1 MSVRGRRPTGKA
13 KNRISQV
20 GEGSPPALLRRSATT
35 KPMTSKDS
43 LVQPLPYQPVRKTES
58 QIPETSAPGEEVER
72 EREVMGLSLCA
83 GLNDGTVDVL
93 PEEEDDQDT
102 YESVDEY
109 LATRAATANVTPS
122 AAPNYAAPP
131 PPGVKP
137 GEHDDHE
144 YTPVKVTDGDVQVE
158 PQEDVWA
165 PLPLK
170 KRTSVPHVGLHS
182 SSNQLRSPSV
192 PHIGMNPAE
201 RGLVP
206 SEPSPPP
213 SSPSTRPP
221 PSRGH
226 DASDNSPEQP
236 KLPPKKR
243 REMSKLYSESDAS
256 KWRGS
261 PPQVPTPQVLS
272 VYYCVQLIHCHFHC
286 C

>member
-1 MSVRGRRPTGKA
+1 M
-13 KNRISQV
+13 
-20 GEGSPPALLRRSATT
+20 
-35 KPMTSKDS
+35 
-43 LVQPLPYQPVRKTES
+43 
-58 QIPETSAPGEEVER
+58 
-72 EREVMGLSLCA
+72 
-83 GLNDGTVDVL
+83 DVL

-170 KRTSVPHVGLHS
+170 KRISVPHVGLHS
-182 SSNQLRSPSV
+182 SPNQLRSPSV

-272 VYYCVQLIHCHFHC
+272 LCMTVCSSSTATSIVARTTSTSVDYLLLASTSLRQNPRTTHAITSVSPLARGIPLGHPHPLYRLPQLPHPLPRPLMIRCTLII
-286 C
+286 